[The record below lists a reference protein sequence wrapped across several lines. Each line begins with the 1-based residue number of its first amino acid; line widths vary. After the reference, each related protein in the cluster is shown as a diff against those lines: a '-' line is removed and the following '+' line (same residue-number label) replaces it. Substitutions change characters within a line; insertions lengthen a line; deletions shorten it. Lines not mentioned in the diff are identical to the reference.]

1 MKSSKI
7 KKKLLV
13 SILCASMMFQN
24 MSIGAFASENVA
36 ITEAQTEEAGIEEA
50 PGETYPMILSNIR
63 PSIWDL

>member
-36 ITEAQTEEAGIEEA
+36 ITEAQTEEVGIEETSQN
-50 PGETYPMILSNIR
+50 EENK
-63 PSIWDL
+63 